1 MATDQATL
9 FDQLAPY
16 SGWEDGFANAAKFI
30 MDLGSPYCG
39 TIDECAGT
47 MNRWFEENILSDG
60 TNSYVTLVFCAAEE
74 DHKPD
79 KNGNVW
85 WYDHIQVIFLVIFVI

>member
-1 MATDQATL
+1 
-9 FDQLAPY
+9 
-16 SGWEDGFANAAKFI
+16 